1 MFDLSA
7 LFMFISTVSVFFA
20 EQNSI
25 MIGINRVLK
34 IVIINHLQ
42 VFIIMHN
49 IPYHFPMPFSLD
61 FPLMRKTKISL

>member
-25 MIGINRVLK
+25 MIGINCVLK

-42 VFIIMHN
+42 AFIITHN
-49 IPYHFPMPFSLD
+49 IPYHFPTQFSLD
-61 FPLMRKTKISL
+61 FSLMWKPKISL

>member
-25 MIGINRVLK
+25 MIGINCVLK

-42 VFIIMHN
+42 AFIITHN
-49 IPYHFPMPFSLD
+49 IPYHFPTLFSLD
-61 FPLMRKTKISL
+61 FPLMYKPKILL